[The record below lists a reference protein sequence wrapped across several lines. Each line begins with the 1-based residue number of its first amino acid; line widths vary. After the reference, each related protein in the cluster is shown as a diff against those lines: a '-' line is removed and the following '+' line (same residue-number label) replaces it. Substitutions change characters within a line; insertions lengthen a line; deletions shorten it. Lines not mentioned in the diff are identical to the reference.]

1 MLTSLSTLT
10 KRTALALTLSSLSFA
25 ALASDGPDASSS
37 NVLAGTTWQRCG
49 WTLTTFHKGA
59 EVSLYSVTSI
69 KFEGDG
75 SFQQNLVKY
84 TSDSDCKNTMSLEEV
99 KALDEDALEP
109 GEMMSGYYKVE
120 KYSTSDELY
129 AFDLTAETPVK
140 QGFYTT
146 MRLRGNEFQMSE
158 RCANEDYV
166 KEGHC
171 AKVDG
176 YSPETRANYLD
187 KPIFEVLKFQRVDL

>member
-1 MLTSLSTLT
+1 MLTTLSTLT
-10 KRTALALTLSSLSFA
+10 KRTALALTLSSLSFT
-25 ALASDGPDASSS
+25 ALATDGSDTASS

-69 KFEGDG
+69 KFKADG
-75 SFQQNLVKY
+75 SFKQNLVKY
-84 TSDSDCKNTMSLEEV
+84 ASDSDCKNTMSLEAV
-99 KALDEDALEP
+99 RVLDKDALEP
-109 GEMMSGYYKVE
+109 GEMMSGYFKVE
-120 KYSTSDELY
+120 KYPTSDELY
-129 AFDLTAETPVK
+129 ALDLTVETPEK
-140 QGFYTT
+140 DGFYTT
-146 MRLRGNEFQMSE
+146 MRLRGAQFQMSE

-166 KEGHC
+166 KEGLC

-187 KPIFEVLKFQRVDL
+187 KTIFEVFKFERVAI